1 MNAKTTILRTSR
13 RNAYVRT
20 FFCVRE
26 YGHRGAALVGVCG
39 GRVKPP
45 AKKIVSPIYQLLIYL
60 WPMFT
65 FDQRG
70 LITMTAVGFCLLR
83 IMPIYPCFQ
92 GLISSKILICEENV
106 TGKKKVSFFLEP

>member
-1 MNAKTTILRTSR
+1 
-13 RNAYVRT
+13 
-20 FFCVRE
+20 
-26 YGHRGAALVGVCG
+26 
-39 GRVKPP
+39 
-45 AKKIVSPIYQLLIYL
+45 
-60 WPMFT
+60 MFT

-106 TGKKKVSFFLEP
+106 TGKKKVSFFLEPWAKLYYSTDSNIVTGWGSYLISFY